1 MLVRDQAGR
10 LPDGA
15 RDVLETAA
23 ATADQVVVVV
33 VPVQLVLHA
42 ASADGDA
49 PQQIGIGEGVQHVV
63 DRLAGYGPQALPD
76 HLRDGFG
83 IGMRMRLDRG
93 QRGQSRSRH
102 AQTRTPEGGGVI
114 DARHGPTLA

>member
-1 MLVRDQAGR
+1 GGVGRGSGGGRGGVGGRGVLRAAVRADAAVDDVGDLDGEAVMLVRDEAGR

-23 ATADQVVVVV
+23 ATTDQVVVVV

-63 DRLAGYGPQALPD
+63 DRLAGHGPQAL
-76 HLRDGFG
+76 
-83 IGMRMRLDRG
+83 
-93 QRGQSRSRH
+93 
-102 AQTRTPEGGGVI
+102 
-114 DARHGPTLA
+114 